1 MKVKNLEYILSQCQ
15 PDANVVL
22 SVEFNKNEM
31 TERMAQGETH
41 IMGDCHLTTDDNGDY
56 VILTAT
62 TAHEDN
68 TETPWPFANISPE
81 VATYADSK
89 GLDYIGTGGGFD
101 YVIKTFGPECPETH
115 TGQALELVLGN
126 ANDGCH
132 PTSLD
137 GVATVSLYYKN
148 EGWWAET
155 TDEYE
160 YGIIDFETTREAID
174 FMAGVSE
181 AIALGFLGD
190 ND

>member
-68 TETPWPFANISPE
+68 TDTPWPFANISPE

-89 GLDYIGTGGGFD
+89 GLGYIGTGGGFD

-115 TGQALELVLGN
+115 TGQ
-126 ANDGCH
+126 D
-132 PTSLD
+132 
-137 GVATVSLYYKN
+137 
-148 EGWWAET
+148 
-155 TDEYE
+155 YE